1 MYKEIKIM
9 YTDSIR
15 SELIEIFNELN
26 IEKYMNL
33 SGLEATWAKNFR
45 HLNSRVWPGTD
56 SLMFMVID
64 EEKTK
69 ELLARLR
76 ILKNE
81 LVEGAALFATVT
93 SLDELL

>member
-1 MYKEIKIM
+1 MYKEIKFM

-93 SLDELL
+93 PLDELL

>member
-33 SGLEATWAKNFR
+33 IGLEATWAKNFR

-93 SLDELL
+93 PLDELL

>member
-9 YTDSIR
+9 YTDSLR
-15 SELIEIFNELN
+15 SELITIFNELG

-45 HLNSRVWPGTD
+45 HLNNRVWPGTD

-64 EEKTK
+64 ESKTK
-69 ELLARLR
+69 ELLEKLR
-76 ILKNE
+76 VLKSE
-81 LVEGAALFATVT
+81 LVERAALFATVT
-93 SLDELL
+93 PLDELL

>member
-15 SELIEIFNELN
+15 SELIEIFKELN

-93 SLDELL
+93 PLDELL

>member
-9 YTDSIR
+9 YTDSVR
-15 SELIEIFNELN
+15 SELIEIFKELN

-93 SLDELL
+93 PLDELL

>member
-1 MYKEIKIM
+1 M

-33 SGLEATWAKNFR
+33 IGLEATWAKNFR

-69 ELLARLR
+69 ELQKDWQGYGAMTVAYS
-76 ILKNE
+76 
-81 LVEGAALFATVT
+81 LVVIIIVLIAIIAKLYF
-93 SLDELL
+93 

>member
-9 YTDSIR
+9 YTDSLR
-15 SELIEIFNELN
+15 SELINIFGELG

-33 SGLEATWAKNFR
+33 NGLEATWTKNFR
-45 HLNSRVWPGTD
+45 HLNNRVWPGTD
-56 SLMFMVID
+56 SLMFTVID

-69 ELLARLR
+69 KLFERLR
-76 ILKNE
+76 VLKSE

-93 SLDELL
+93 PVDELL

>member
-9 YTDSIR
+9 YTDSVR
-15 SELIEIFNELN
+15 SELIEIFKDLN

-93 SLDELL
+93 PLDELL

>member
-15 SELIEIFNELN
+15 SELIEIFKDLN

-93 SLDELL
+93 PLDELL